1 MWEVKRL
8 KMMKRVSVNAI
19 NMCIAL
25 LPLLLQLILGNK
37 NKGCNYQM
45 IEKYFL
51 FNVKQFSLLLIHKK
65 LRDSPAE
72 VSLMQWILS
81 YLVCLLLPLSSC
93 LAASSDTGTGIA
105 PRWLRCGC

>member
-1 MWEVKRL
+1 
-8 KMMKRVSVNAI
+8 MMKRVSVNAI

-81 YLVCLLLPLSSC
+81 YLVCLLLPLSSS
-93 LAASSDTGTGIA
+93 LAASSDTGTDTA
-105 PRWLRCGC
+105 PRWLQCGC

>member
-1 MWEVKRL
+1 
-8 KMMKRVSVNAI
+8 MMKRVSVNSV

-81 YLVCLLLPLSSC
+81 YLVHLLLMPLSSC
-93 LAASSDTGTGIA
+93 LAASSDTGTGTA
-105 PRWLRCGC
+105 PRWPRCGC